1 MPVTDLAFEVIDSRP
16 EDYAAEPTLVLRLR
30 ITNTSG
36 APVHALAL
44 KCQIR
49 IEPQRRQYDATEKE
63 RLFDLF
69 GEAPQWGS
77 SLHPFLW
84 THISTMVTGFD
95 TSTEVDLHVPCSYDM
110 EVAGAK
116 YLHALAGG
124 EIPIVLLFSGSV
136 FGAGSAP
143 SGAGFTARP
152 VAWSAEANHRLPL
165 EIWRATIDRYFPGVG
180 YIKVSHQ
187 VLDDLAKF
195 KTDRALPTFDQALE
209 RLLKEAGDP

>member
-1 MPVTDLAFEVIDSRP
+1 MTDLGFEIVGSRP

-63 RLFDLF
+63 RLYDLF

-84 THISTMVTGFD
+84 THVATMVTGFD
-95 TSTEVDLHVPCSYDM
+95 EVTEVDLHVPCSYDM

-116 YLHALAGG
+116 YLHALIGG
-124 EIPIVLLFSGSV
+124 EIPLLLLFSGSV
-136 FGAGSAP
+136 FGAGSTP
-143 SGAGFTARP
+143 GGPGFTARP
-152 VAWSAEANHRLPL
+152 VAWSAEATHRLPL
-165 EIWRATIDRYFPGVG
+165 AVWRATMDRYFPGVG
-180 YIKVSHQ
+180 WIRVSHQ
-187 VLDDLAKF
+187 VLDDLARF
-195 KTDRALPTFDQALE
+195 KTDRALPTNDLALE
-209 RLLKEAGDP
+209 RLLKEAGNP